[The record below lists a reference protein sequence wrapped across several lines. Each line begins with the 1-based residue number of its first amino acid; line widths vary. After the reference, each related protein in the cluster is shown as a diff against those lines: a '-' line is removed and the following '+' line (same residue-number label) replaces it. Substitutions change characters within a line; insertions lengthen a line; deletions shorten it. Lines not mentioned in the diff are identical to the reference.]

1 MKLLNRDEARK
12 LDTLAMNTYGLPE
25 AVLMENAGASV
36 VTLTEGD
43 VSWKDARVV
52 ILCGSGN
59 NGGDGFVTARYASLA
74 GADVVVFLMGDESHM
89 SDASRLYY
97 QVCEKMVI
105 PVRKIKKAEE
115 AQPFLDDADII
126 VDALIGTGLRQGVS
140 GEKADLIDRANASRA
155 VRIAVDIPSGL
166 ICDSGQAEGAVIH
179 ADYTVTMGTLK
190 RAHILYPGNE
200 YCGSVKVSPIG
211 IPGGAADEFP
221 SEWVTAS
228 DVKPLIPVRTRISH
242 KGSNGYLGI
251 IAGSQGMAG
260 AGLLAAQG
268 ALYAGAGKIS
278 LFTPQSP
285 AEELTGLLPEIMVRP
300 ASAYGEFRG
309 ENVVDILSGTDA
321 CDVLAI
327 GPGLG
332 RKQETQDFVCQVL
345 GESEGLIIVD
355 ADALYAVA
363 AKKFP
368 LRSCG
373 GRLILTPHVGEF
385 ARLTGKSAAEIEQ
398 HRIDMA
404 ASYARENQVI
414 LVLKGAPTVT
424 AAPDGRIAVNST
436 GNPGMASGGMGDTLT
451 GIIAALCGQG
461 LDVWESAVLGV
472 YLHGLAGD
480 IQAERHT
487 VGFTASDV
495 ARTVPIA
502 RERLLGAD

>member
-1 MKLLNRDEARK
+1 
-12 LDTLAMNTYGLPE
+12 MNTYGLPE

-36 VTLTEGD
+36 VALTEGD

-74 GADVVVFLMGDESHM
+74 DADVVVFLMGDESHM

-115 AQPFLDDADII
+115 AQPFLDDA
-126 VDALIGTGLRQGVS
+126 
-140 GEKADLIDRANASRA
+140 EKADLIDRANASRA

-200 YCGSVKVSPIG
+200 YCGSVRVSPIG

-221 SEWVTAS
+221 AEWVTAA

-285 AEELTGLLPEIMVRP
+285 AEELTGLLPEIM
-300 ASAYGEFRG
+300 
-309 ENVVDILSGTDA
+309 
-321 CDVLAI
+321 
-327 GPGLG
+327 
-332 RKQETQDFVCQVL
+332 
-345 GESEGLIIVD
+345 
-355 ADALYAVA
+355 
-363 AKKFP
+363 
-368 LRSCG
+368 
-373 GRLILTPHVGEF
+373 
-385 ARLTGKSAAEIEQ
+385 
-398 HRIDMA
+398 
-404 ASYARENQVI
+404 
-414 LVLKGAPTVT
+414 
-424 AAPDGRIAVNST
+424 
-436 GNPGMASGGMGDTLT
+436 
-451 GIIAALCGQG
+451 
-461 LDVWESAVLGV
+461 
-472 YLHGLAGD
+472 
-480 IQAERHT
+480 
-487 VGFTASDV
+487 
-495 ARTVPIA
+495 
-502 RERLLGAD
+502 

>member
-1 MKLLNRDEARK
+1 
-12 LDTLAMNTYGLPE
+12 
-25 AVLMENAGASV
+25 
-36 VTLTEGD
+36 
-43 VSWKDARVV
+43 
-52 ILCGSGN
+52 
-59 NGGDGFVTARYASLA
+59 
-74 GADVVVFLMGDESHM
+74 M

-221 SEWVTAS
+221 AEWVTAA

-300 ASAYGEFRG
+300 ASTYGEFRG
-309 ENVVDILSGTDA
+309 EDVEDVLSGTDA

-345 GESEGLIIVD
+345 EESEGPIIVD

-373 GRLILTPHVGEF
+373 GQLILTPHVGEF
-385 ARLTGKSAAEIEQ
+385 ARLTGKSATEIEQ

-404 ASYARENQVI
+404 ASYARENQVV

-495 ARTVPIA
+495 ARTVPTA

>member
-25 AVLMENAGASV
+25 AVLMENAGVSV
-36 VTLTEGD
+36 VALTEGD

-74 GADVVVFLMGDESHM
+74 EADVVVFLMGDESHM

-97 QVCEKMVI
+97 QVCENMVI

-200 YCGSVKVSPIG
+200 YCGSVRVSPIG

-221 SEWVTAS
+221 AEWVTAA

-285 AEELTGLLPEIMVRP
+285 AEELTGLLPEIMVTGFHLWRIPGRGCGRRP
-300 ASAYGEFRG
+300 FRDRCLRCAGYWAGTGEKAG
-309 ENVVDILSGTDA
+309 NSGF
-321 CDVLAI
+321 CM
-327 GPGLG
+327 PGTG
-332 RKQETQDFVCQVL
+332 RK
-345 GESEGLIIVD
+345 
-355 ADALYAVA
+355 
-363 AKKFP
+363 
-368 LRSCG
+368 
-373 GRLILTPHVGEF
+373 
-385 ARLTGKSAAEIEQ
+385 
-398 HRIDMA
+398 
-404 ASYARENQVI
+404 
-414 LVLKGAPTVT
+414 
-424 AAPDGRIAVNST
+424 
-436 GNPGMASGGMGDTLT
+436 
-451 GIIAALCGQG
+451 
-461 LDVWESAVLGV
+461 
-472 YLHGLAGD
+472 
-480 IQAERHT
+480 
-487 VGFTASDV
+487 
-495 ARTVPIA
+495 
-502 RERLLGAD
+502 